1 MRRSVAAPCDQP
13 SGVPLTGAALG
24 TGAATDVVPDAPAR
38 SLLRAMPQAIGDF
51 GAPAAR
57 LAAAALAGAGQ
68 AMPFFRA
75 RPAAGLQPAPGL
87 IAALRQK
94 SYDPDAPTLGRLG
107 PLEVRLARTRQEV
120 RRAQAI
126 RYKVFY
132 EEMSAIADPRTLAT
146 RRDAD
151 AFDDICDHLLVIDH
165 EPESRRFQRRKPK
178 VVGTYRLLRREVAD
192 LHGGF
197 YSASEFDLSPLTDQR
212 PKLRILELGR
222 SCVLE
227 PYRSKRTL
235 ELLWSGIWAYTV
247 QHGCEMMVGCASFE
261 GTDADRFAMPLSFLH
276 HHCLAPAGMRPAALP
291 GRRVEMDRMPA
302 DAIDTRSALHALPP
316 LIKGYL
322 RLGARIGDGAVL
334 DRQFGTIDVLIVL
347 PVNEIN
353 TRYIN
358 YYGANDRHAV

>member
-1 MRRSVAAPCDQP
+1 MTRSVAEPCDQAA
-13 SGVPLTGAALG
+13 GVPMAGDTLDVAA
-24 TGAATDVVPDAPAR
+24 PEAPAR
-38 SLLRAMPQAIGDF
+38 PAPTAFRPVPEMLGEF

-57 LAAAALAGAGQ
+57 LAAALAGAGQ

-75 RPAAGLQPAPGL
+75 RGPAPL
-87 IAALRQK
+87 AARRFPAVLK
-94 SYDPDAPTLGRLG
+94 HKPYDPDAPMLGRLG
-107 PLEVRLARTRQEV
+107 SLEVRLARSKQEV
-120 RRAQAI
+120 KRAQSI

-132 EEMSAIADPRTLAT
+132 EEMSAIADPVTLAT

-165 EPESRRFQRRKPK
+165 EPEARRFQRRKPK
-178 VVGTYRLLRREVAD
+178 VVGTYRLLRREIAD

-197 YSASEFDLSPLTDQR
+197 YSASEFDLSPLTGRR
-212 PKLRILELGR
+212 PKLRMLELGR
-222 SCVLE
+222 SCVLA

-235 ELLWSGIWAYTV
+235 ELLWSGNWAYTV
-247 QHGCEMMVGCASFE
+247 QHGCELMVGCASFE
-261 GTDADRFAMPLSFLH
+261 GTDADRFALPLSFLH
-276 HHCLAPAGMRPAALP
+276 HHCLAAPDMRPAALP
-291 GRRVEMDRMPA
+291 GRRVEMNRLPA
-302 DAIDTRSALHALPP
+302 EAVDTRGALHALPP

-347 PVNEIN
+347 PVSDIN

-358 YYGANDRHAV
+358 YYGADASRHAV